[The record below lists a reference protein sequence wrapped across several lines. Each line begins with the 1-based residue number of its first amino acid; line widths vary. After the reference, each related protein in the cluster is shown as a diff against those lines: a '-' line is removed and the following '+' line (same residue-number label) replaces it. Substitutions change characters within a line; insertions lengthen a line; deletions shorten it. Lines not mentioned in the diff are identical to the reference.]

1 MARMSSS
8 PDLTLCGRPVA
19 TVFDLLGGSENDM
32 TSSTGWALT
41 RSPTLLRLL
50 LAAVAPA
57 TKPGMF
63 IGVRLQESSGLGGYT
78 DIEIETENLFVIV
91 EAKRGWQLPRR
102 AQLELYAQRLQRR
115 EKQGVLAVLS
125 ECSREFAEPR
135 LPKTIGQ
142 VPVCHLSWAEVVAL
156 GRAGARCAA
165 RAERPVLRDLC
176 DYLEGLIH
184 MQSQQSNLV
193 YVVVI
198 AEGSPPWSRIP
209 WRDYVRVKSQY
220 FHPYGRN
227 GWPAV
232 PPNYLGFRWGGR
244 LRGIYH
250 VEGYEIV
257 DPLWGKVPEIE
268 RALRGENDGEFVLYQ
283 LGPAIEPPK
292 VVKNGNIYATA
303 RLTAAIDLLLTCD
316 TIAEAVRLT
325 QERSGAM

>member
-1 MARMSSS
+1 MA
-8 PDLTLCGRPVA
+8 TL
-19 TVFDLLGGSENDM
+19 FDLLGDSENAM

-41 RSPTLLRLL
+41 RSPTLLGLL
-50 LAAVAPA
+50 LEAVAPA
-57 TKPGMF
+57 NDPGRP
-63 IGVRLQESSGLGGYT
+63 IGVRLQESSDLGGYT

-102 AQLELYAQRLQRR
+102 AQLELYAQRLLRR
-115 EKQGVLAVLS
+115 EKPGALAVLS

-156 GRAGARCAA
+156 GRAGARCGA

-232 PPNYLGFRWGGR
+232 PPNYLGFRWAGR
-244 LRGIYH
+244 LRSIHH

-257 DPLWGKVPEIE
+257 DPLWDKVPEID
-268 RALRGENDGEFVLYQ
+268 RAPEGENDGEYVLYQ

-303 RLTAAIDLLLTCD
+303 RLTAALDLLLTCD

-325 QERSGAM
+325 QERPGAM

>member
-1 MARMSSS
+1 MAEMSSS
-8 PDLTLCGRPVA
+8 PALTVCGRPVA
-19 TVFDLLGGSENDM
+19 TVFDLLGDSENDM

-50 LAAVAPA
+50 LERVAPG
-57 TKPGMF
+57 TNPGMF
-63 IGVRLQESSGLGGYT
+63 IGVRLQESSDLGGYT

-91 EAKRGWQLPRR
+91 EAKRGWQLPRC

-115 EKQGVLAVLS
+115 EKQGVLVVLS
-125 ECSREFAEPR
+125 ECSREFAGPR

-142 VPVCHLSWAEVVAL
+142 VPVCHLSWRDVVAL
-156 GRAGARCAA
+156 GRASACRGA

-176 DYLEGLIH
+176 DYLGVDH
-184 MQSQQSNLV
+184 MPSQQSNLV

-220 FHPYGRN
+220 FHPYGRG

-232 PPNYLGFRWGGR
+232 PPDHLGFRWGGR
-244 LRGIYH
+244 LRSIHH

-257 DPLWGKVPEIE
+257 DPLWEKVPEIE
-268 RALRGENDGEFVLYQ
+268 RAPQGENDGEYVLYQ
-283 LGPAIEPPK
+283 LG
-292 VVKNGNIYATA
+292 
-303 RLTAAIDLLLTCD
+303 R
-316 TIAEAVRLT
+316 
-325 QERSGAM
+325 RSSRRRS